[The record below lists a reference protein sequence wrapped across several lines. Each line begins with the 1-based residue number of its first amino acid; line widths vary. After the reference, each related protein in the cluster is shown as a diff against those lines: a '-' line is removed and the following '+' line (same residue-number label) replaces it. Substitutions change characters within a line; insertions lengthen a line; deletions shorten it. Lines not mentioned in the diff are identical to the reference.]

1 MKQLRRILLIILAAV
16 LVVGLALVVAGL
28 VLGAHPM
35 EIALEIYQALVARIR
50 FDYSGILPNL
60 QATAAPLA

>member
-1 MKQLRRILLIILAAV
+1 MLA
-16 LVVGLALVVAGL
+16 VGLALVVAGL

>member
-16 LVVGLALVVAGL
+16 LAVGLALVVAGF

-35 EIALEIYQALVARIR
+35 EIALEIYQSLIARIR
-50 FDYSGILPNL
+50 FDCSGILPNL